1 MPTLEDLAE
10 DNPDIAQ
17 QAAEWRAAR
26 AANGEDPDD
35 WQAFREHVQAI
46 GAPDPG
52 EDEPDDFH
60 SA

>member
-10 DNPDIAQ
+10 ENPNITQ

-35 WQAFREHVQAI
+35 WHAFREHLQAI

-52 EDEPDDFH
+52 DDEADDFH
-60 SA
+60 GA